1 MSFRA
6 AASNR
11 RLSSRANDQGSRIA
25 ARSSGAVS
33 RSALLAGASGLV
45 LGLMLAGSPDAMAR
59 SLNGSA
65 AGVSAP
71 NFASDAATVAAQQA
85 GAVAKQS
92 QNALNRSIQAMQAAQ
107 AAARAAAQARE
118 LSTTAPL
125 GVANGLAPGGLAPDS
140 GLAGN
145 GVANAVTT
153 WSGANTPTQTVGAG
167 GQTLVGIRQTTAN
180 AILNW
185 RSFNVGA
192 RTTLNFDQQGHA
204 SWVALNRVE
213 AGVAPSQILGNIK
226 ADGQVYVINQSGVI
240 FGGASQI
247 NVGALIAS
255 TADITDAQFRA
266 NGIYSAQNAGSYTP
280 SFTAAGGKV
289 VVEAGALISTA
300 APTSVTSGGGFVML
314 LGSEVVNAGSITTPK
329 GQALLAAG
337 DDFILRK
344 GFGTDGNA
352 FSTTRGSE
360 VAPVIY
366 AGSLSG
372 AVSNSGAVLS
382 QQGDITLAGRTL
394 TQDGVLISTTSVHQR
409 GAIHLLNSASDT
421 NGKITL
427 TGNSVSVILPEL
439 DSTDTALDS
448 QRDALI
454 AKSGQNLQATGQFD
468 NLSQLA
474 DRLDQS
480 RVEIVSGGI
489 VELKNN
495 SLTMAQGGTVAVS
508 ASQRIFTETGSTV
521 DVSGVQGVVRPMS
534 ANQIRIS
541 VQGNELRDSPVN
553 RDSGVLIN
561 KNVWIDI
568 RDLVL
573 VPAGAGGYASDRYY
587 TKGGLLELG
596 GYLSNTAHTIG
607 EWTALGGSIT
617 LAAPEVIAQQGAK
630 FDISGGSVSYAGG
643 NIYSSKLIG
652 ADGRIYSFDNAP
664 ADMKFLG
671 MAGGFSR
678 SHMIQGK
685 VVPEL
690 TEYWTS
696 ILDRNSSSRYESGY
710 TIGRDAGR
718 LNLSTPTSLFQAEIV
733 ADVITGE
740 RQNSARAA
748 GVSDGYKQA
757 QNSAA
762 LSGTLAVA
770 NYVYSANPANT
781 KLYDVP
787 VATTITVGSDAV
799 FAGNFGL
806 NNAIDPSLNG
816 TVHLDAKSLSRFGL
830 GGLWLDA
837 KEKVA
842 MAAPLTLASGGNLQI
857 FAPHADI
864 AADVT
869 ARGGSVSVSNIGGNG
884 DAGGY
889 LTDSD
894 GNASIVVRAGV
905 TLNVRGLSSNAMTDP
920 STLSGLA
927 FVNGGNVALRST
939 GDVTLEDRSAID
951 VSSGGAVLASGKTK
965 GDKGGDVTLMAD
977 YGGGGS
983 GVLTLKGGFRGFG
996 VDGGG
1001 KLTLS
1006 TSGVV
1011 VIGDASY
1018 EIGSTL
1024 PVGSATPAD
1033 VILAQALFVAAGAAL
1048 PVSYDESISS
1058 VAGGVALPFNA
1069 TIPAAGLT
1077 LAADW
1082 VVPAGTQNIW
1092 YNFNGSDVQV
1102 SAGMVVPE
1110 SAFLY
1115 GSVPSA
1121 IRTLPAGYVL
1131 PADAFPSGFALDT
1144 PVVFPH
1150 AAGSIAAVNVT
1161 IAAGTLIRAGTIL
1174 PSDAAIKPVAALHVG
1189 ADLLSSG
1196 FSSYSING
1204 ESGLIVPGGA
1214 TLAPVMPV
1222 YRLTE
1227 ASFAAPTGSDPSMA
1241 LTPWLSPELYIAD
1254 PIKGTLTARGGADLE
1269 LLSGRTADPALG
1281 QLAGGGIS
1289 VGAGASIAVDP
1300 GRSVRIASGGQVTID
1315 GSITA
1320 RVGTINVLNTGN
1332 TIPLGADIGGLSVW
1346 IGAQARLD
1354 ASAQAFTA
1362 LDARGHAFGVAP
1374 DGGKVVLGSLGGKS
1388 TQYTNGNL
1396 STESYVV
1403 VREGAVIDVSG
1414 ASAELAV
1421 ATAGDGTLVNRNV
1434 ASSGGSIVMDSST
1447 GIYNDGTLLARAGGA
1462 GASGGTLT
1470 LNLEAPIYSMLP
1482 NPPPA
1487 RMLAGRALHVSQTRQ
1502 PSLLPPGLQAGAS
1515 DDALKPGYANL
1526 SVEQVAAGGFDNLS
1540 LFARTAIVF
1549 DGDVTL
1555 SAGRSIALRTANLYN
1570 SVEGGH
1576 ATVSSPYVTLDG
1588 QFTLRAGADM
1598 VLASILP
1605 TWPTTGTLRVEGGL
1619 IDVVNSMNAQ
1629 LARLTLDSRSD
1640 LRFLAATAQATGA
1653 ANDATTVLAS
1663 QGDLDLIARRIYPAS
1678 GAMAQLYAGATINAS
1693 GAPVLDPNVANSGAI
1708 NIGRRDDQSV
1718 AAPYSVF
1725 GVLNMRAGTIR
1736 QGGNLLA
1743 PLGTIGLTA
1752 ETPSNAALQTSP
1764 DQGLVELLPGSLTSV
1779 SAKGLV
1785 MPYGGTVDGVNFT
1798 VNGVAPLTCNLLT
1811 GTIVSGSARPRLGV
1825 TVTAS
1830 RMVGDAGSTLDLS
1843 GGGALA
1849 GAAFVSGRGGSV
1861 DALVTALANAN
1872 PGNSFS
1878 AAGNKVYAIM
1888 PGIDV
1893 APTAGAYASAWTGAV
1908 PGVGE
1913 QVTIPEGVPGLPAGA
1928 YTLLPANYALLPGAY
1943 RVELGAKG
1951 TANYG
1956 SALPVAS
1963 GSYLVSGIRSVAGAA
1978 IIDTLATSMIVT
1990 SGAATRSYS
1999 PYNEQGFETFQLAQ
2013 ASTFGTL
2020 RAPMTVDGKF
2030 LTLNLAPLAAGS
2042 APRVESAVVFNGRAD
2057 FTPENGGYGGTLSVT
2072 PGGAQ
2077 YAFQNDLVVTGP
2089 GSSTMRTDNLITVAG
2104 SEIARIGAPSLYL
2117 GGAPSATL
2125 AANTPLF
2132 TVTDGLTRSLVIE
2145 SGVVLRGSQVI
2156 LAAGDGGIIM
2166 KSGASINTL
2175 GGGLLAPDSTTGY
2188 LFNAPTLLAV
2198 SNGSIA
2204 LDPSRSTTTQI
2215 ILEDNTS
2222 LYSEGSI
2229 GFTAGQGV
2237 TISDTTRFGARD
2249 LELALPYINIGATQS
2264 LADAA
2269 TAGILPGGLTLDQ
2282 STLDRLM
2289 RGDPTTGAP
2298 GMKNLILSA
2307 ANSVNFYGSVNLS
2320 TLDAGGKSI
2329 LDSFV
2334 LSTPAIYGY
2343 GGAQDNVTLT
2353 TDRLVWGSKAILT
2366 GWSPTLQPIY
2376 AAAAPGAIIANGPGA
2391 GHATF
2396 NVAAREIVFGYLAN
2410 SQPMSTLQFNRLML
2424 GFETVNLNASARV
2437 TSNNTNSLSVWRT
2450 GPNPATPF
2458 DPNAY
2463 AGDAATL
2470 NLITPLLTGDNGS
2483 TMSFIAGGA
2492 LRLVAPAGAPAD
2504 TAAVAALGA
2513 TLNLRS
2519 AASSVTLESAIA
2531 LPSGKL
2537 SVTAQDGIEIGSRAR
2552 LDLSGRTIPF
2562 HDVAKYSWG
2571 GDISLES
2578 AHGDIAIFNGATF
2591 DVSAVNNAAGSI
2603 SLIAPD
2609 ASAGT
2614 IGFYNV
2620 GGGEMASLDGLFK
2633 GAATAGYNSGSF
2645 KLSARTIGAFDAVE
2659 GGQSLNFARLNR
2671 GLNAGGFFGTR
2682 DFAIK
2687 RGSLT
2692 IGSEVK
2698 AHHVIVSLDDAAGN
2712 LSVAGAID
2720 ASGARPGSIRLSA
2733 LGNLTVA
2740 SGGILDVHGTML
2752 QIDSDGVAIDAKNR
2766 GSIDLFGR
2774 GGVTLQSG
2782 ATMDLSSPDGVARGA
2797 IEISSMRTGETSGDL
2812 NIDASAPLNI
2822 AGAKNI
2828 SVNAFWTY
2836 DLNSPNGT
2844 LMQDNGDTAPVATTG
2859 ANTGAVGLN
2868 QIDGRNVAYMN
2879 AALANGGLQNRLA
2892 GLKNKGAAF
2901 HLRPGVEIVNSAG
2914 DLTITGDLN
2923 LAGYR
2928 YGPNADRDSASAGY
2942 GAGEVGALVIRAS
2955 GNLAVNGSVSDG
2967 FGVPVVI
2974 PIGTNQTFEYLD
2986 VPRTLTVP
2994 MTISQGQIEFS
3005 GPTILNFDAV
3015 LSSDNYLI
3023 RGVAVPFDFS
3033 TRIAIAETGWVA
3045 TASIYSPVGG
3055 LLYSAGQTVT
3065 APIPQGARFSAG
3077 IVLPGDG
3084 AVGIVSGTIVPAG
3097 TNLAAYFY
3105 SVALAAQ
3112 TLPTGATLPQS
3123 SYYFALTTIYGKTTP
3138 MLAAG
3143 SQSWSL
3149 RMVSG
3154 ADLQSADSRSV
3165 QSLSTLGTA
3174 GNMVLS
3180 DLHTD
3185 LTGLPLSSVIRT
3197 GAGNLDLIAGR
3208 DLTQDTPFGVYTA
3221 GAQISVGSEYA
3232 GVTSQGGYFT
3242 EGGGDL
3248 GIAAGRKLT
3257 GYIYQDNISQLGQNN
3272 YSVGN
3277 WLVRQGDATTA
3288 AAWGIRFGAYENNV
3302 LRGFGGFGT
3311 LGGGNLT
3318 VDVGADAGAL
3328 DSIRQ
3333 ISSNSFQ
3340 TYASSGLVFA
3350 VGSSGRVTSVAKTSD
3365 GIVTGGTL
3373 SQSGGGDMAIA
3384 IGGRLNPL
3392 GVSNGFTPDDLYGS
3406 FTNVRGDISVKA
3418 AAIGSAPLRYG
3429 SGAPNDPRAPNPY
3442 AAAVLQTDGGLGGPV
3457 VVIGD
3462 GTASLAARGDLVL
3475 GGTGNPGMIYA
3486 EGTTNVASAYSL
3498 WRADSAIKLHS
3509 AGGNLVPYSMGSNE
3523 GLNEYWLSGSNQ
3535 MARSMLPPIFEA
3547 VAARGSL
3554 YWTANYRR
3562 FELAPSADGYLEL
3575 MAGNSI
3581 YAAAF
3586 VVGYS
3591 GLNDGGAWIVSG
3603 AKTDPNSIPNPFR
3616 PGNSNAYFA
3625 FQPDTVTTNLH
3636 AGDDKTI
3643 RVYAMNGDIVNF
3655 TLGDSTRENFNG
3667 VLQTGYA
3674 AAMPARIYAG
3684 RDIVNFGKGAYRY
3697 GGQEAPSL
3705 FLNNDATDVSS
3716 IEAGRDILYADVQIG
3731 GPGSLQVIAGRNLY
3745 LGDKGS
3751 IVSIGPLASG
3761 DTRPGADILMQA
3773 GAGSAGPNYTALL
3786 AYLDPANLAVTGTPL
3801 ADQAGKVAKT
3811 YEHELADWLKQRF
3824 GFTGGAAEARSTFAA
3839 LAPEQQQIFL
3849 RTVYFAELKAGGREY
3864 NDPSSTRYGSYLRGR
3879 EAIRALFPEADGYRG
3894 DITMFGGAG
3903 VQTLF
3908 GGGIQMLTPG
3918 GQQVVGIEGV
3928 VPPATAGIVTQGS
3941 GAIQM
3946 YAKGSVLLGLS
3957 RIMTTFGG
3965 NILVWSAEGDINAG
3979 RGAKTTVVY
3988 TPPKRVYD
3996 EYGNVTLAPQAPSTG
4011 AGIATLNPIPEVK
4024 AGDIDLIAPLGKVD
4038 AGEAGIRVSGD
4049 INIAALQILNA
4060 ANIQAQGRTTGIPTV
4075 QAPSISAALSATNA
4089 TAATQQAAAPTQGS
4103 GNAQPSVIIVEVL
4116 GYGGGDGS
4124 TPNRDEEERRR
4135 LNRSRQ
4141 SYDPNSSVQFVGMG
4155 RLSDDQAQK
4164 LTAEEQ
4170 SRLAVR

>member
-1 MSFRA
+1 MTNSLSVA
-6 AASNR
+6 PV
-11 RLSSRANDQGSRIA
+11 SSRARALCHGALLVTVSAISLMAAVDATS
-25 ARSSGAVS
+25 ARS
-33 RSALLAGASGLV
+33 
-45 LGLMLAGSPDAMAR
+45 M
-59 SLNGSA
+59 NGSA
-65 AGVSAP
+65 PALSAP
-71 NFASDAATVAAQQA
+71 NFASDAAAVAAQQA
-85 GAVAKQS
+85 GAVARQS
-92 QNALNRSIQAMQAAQ
+92 QNALNRSVQAMQAMQ

-125 GVANGLAPGGLAPDS
+125 GIANGLAAGGLVPDS
-140 GLAGN
+140 GLARN

-153 WSGANTPTQTVGAG
+153 WQGANTPTQSVDAA
-167 GQTLVGIRQTTAN
+167 GQTQVGIRQTTAN

-185 RSFNVGA
+185 KSFNVGA

-213 AGVAPSQILGNIK
+213 AGIAPSQILGNIK
-226 ADGQVYVINQSGVI
+226 ADGQVYVINQSGII

-247 NVGALIAS
+247 NVGSLIAS
-255 TADITDAQFRA
+255 TANITDAQFRA

-300 APTSVTSGGGFVML
+300 APTSVTAGGGFVML
-314 LGSEVVNAGSITTPK
+314 LGSEVINAGAITTPK

-337 DDFILRK
+337 DNFILRK
-344 GFGTDGNA
+344 GFGTDGNT

-360 VAPVIY
+360 VALVITNP
-366 AGSLSG
+366 GSG
-372 AVSNSGAVLS
+372 AVSNSGVVLS
-382 QQGDITLAGRTL
+382 QQGDITLAGRTIL
-394 TQDGVLISTTSVHQR
+394 QDGVLISTTSVNQR
-409 GAIHLLNSASDT
+409 GTIHLLNSASDSS
-421 NGKITL
+421 GQITL

-454 AKSGQNLQATGQFD
+454 KASGQNLQATGQFD
-468 NLSQLA
+468 NLSKLA

-480 RVEIVSGGI
+480 RVEIVSGGT

-495 SLTMAQGGTVAVS
+495 SLTMAQGGIVAVS
-508 ASQRIFTETGSTV
+508 ASQRIFAETGSTV
-521 DVSGVQGVVRPMS
+521 DVSGVQGVIRPMS
-534 ANQIRIS
+534 ANQIKIS

-553 RDSGVLIN
+553 RDSGALIN
-561 KNVWIDI
+561 KSVWIDI
-568 RDLVL
+568 RDLIL
-573 VPAGAGGYASDRYY
+573 VPAEAGVYASDRYY
-587 TKGGLLELG
+587 TRGGLLELG

-652 ADGRIYSFDNAP
+652 ADGRIYSFDTAP

-671 MAGGFSR
+671 LAGGFSR

-690 TEYWTS
+690 TEYWVS

-718 LNLSTPTSLFQAEIV
+718 LNLSTPTSLFAAEIIATV
-733 ADVITGE
+733 VTGE

-748 GVSDGYKQA
+748 GVSDGYKQV

-762 LSGTLAVA
+762 LAGTLAVA

-787 VATTITVGSDAV
+787 MATTITVGSDAV
-799 FAGNFGL
+799 VPGSLGL
-806 NNAIDPSLNG
+806 NDAIDPSLNG
-816 TVHLDAKSLSRFGL
+816 TVHLDAQALSRFGL

-837 KEKVA
+837 KEKVTI
-842 MAAPLTLASGGNLQI
+842 AAPLTLASGGSLQI
-857 FAPHADI
+857 LAPHADI
-864 AADVT
+864 AADVI

-889 LTDSD
+889 RTDLD
-894 GNASIVVRAGV
+894 GNASIVVRAGI
-905 TLNVRGLSSNAMTDP
+905 TIDARGLWSNAMTDP

-927 FVNGGNVALRST
+927 LVNGGNVALRST
-939 GDVTLEDRSAID
+939 GDVTLENRSAIG

-965 GDKGGDVTLMAD
+965 GGKGGDVTLMAD

-983 GVLTLKGGFRGFG
+983 GVLTLKGGLRGFG
-996 VDGGG
+996 VNGGG

-1018 EIGSTL
+1018 DIGSTL
-1024 PVGSATPAD
+1024 AAGSATPAD
-1033 VILAQALFVAAGAAL
+1033 VVLAQALFVAAGASL
-1048 PVSYDESISS
+1048 PVSYDEIISS
-1058 VAGGVALPFNA
+1058 VVGGVALPFNA
-1069 TIPAAGLT
+1069 TIPASGLI

-1092 YNFNGSDVQV
+1092 YNFNGSDVEV
-1102 SAGMVVPE
+1102 RAGMIVPG
-1110 SAFLY
+1110 SASLY

-1144 PVVFPH
+1144 PVVSTH
-1150 AAGSIAAVNVT
+1150 AAGSIAPVNVT

-1174 PSDAAIKPVAALHVG
+1174 PSDATIKPVAALHVG
-1189 ADLLSSG
+1189 AELLSSG

-1214 TLAPVMPV
+1214 TVAPVMPV
-1222 YRLTE
+1222 YRFTE
-1227 ASFAAPTGSDPSMA
+1227 ASFAAPTGSDPSML
-1241 LTPWLSPELYIAD
+1241 LTPWLSPDLYIAD
-1254 PIKGTLTARGGADLE
+1254 SYKATLTARGGADLE

-1289 VGAGASIAVDP
+1289 VGAGASITVDP
-1300 GRSVRIASGGQVTID
+1300 GRAVHIASGGQVTID
-1315 GSITA
+1315 GTITA
-1320 RVGTINVLNTGN
+1320 RGGTIHVLNTGN
-1332 TIPLGADIGGLSVW
+1332 TIPLGTDIGGLSVW

-1362 LDARGHAFGVAP
+1362 LDSRGHAFGVVP
-1374 DGGKVVLGSLGGKS
+1374 DGGKIVLGSLGGKS
-1388 TQYTNGNL
+1388 TQFANGNL
-1396 STESYVV
+1396 STESYIV

-1414 ASAELAV
+1414 TSAELAV
-1421 ATAGDGTLVNRNV
+1421 ATAATGTLVNRNV

-1482 NPPPA
+1482 NPPPSS
-1487 RMLAGRALHVSQTRQ
+1487 MLAGRALHISQTRQ
-1502 PSLLPPGLQAGAS
+1502 PSLLPSGLQAGAS

-1526 SVEQVAAGGFDNLS
+1526 SAEQVAAGGFDSLS

-1555 SAGRSIALRTANLYN
+1555 SAGRSIALRTSNLYN
-1570 SVEGGH
+1570 SVEGGR
-1576 ATVSSPYVTLDG
+1576 ATVSAPYVTLDG
-1588 QFTLRAGADM
+1588 QSTLRAGADM

-1605 TWPTTGTLRVEGGL
+1605 AWPTTGTLRVEGGL

-1640 LRFLAATAQATGA
+1640 LRFLAATAQTTGA
-1653 ANDATTVLAS
+1653 ANDATTVLAAR
-1663 QGDLDLIARRIYPAS
+1663 GDLDLIARRIYPAS
-1678 GAMAQLYAGATINAS
+1678 GATAQLYAGTTINSS
-1693 GAPVLDPNVANSGAI
+1693 GAPVLDPYAANSGTI
-1708 NIGRRDDQSV
+1708 NVGRRDDQSV

-1752 ETPSNAALQTSP
+1752 QTPSSAALQTSA
-1764 DQGLVELLPGSLTSV
+1764 DQGLVEFLPGSLTSV

-1798 VNGVAPLTCNLLT
+1798 VNGVAPLTYNLLT
-1811 GTIVSGSARPRLGV
+1811 GTIVSASTRPRLGV

-1830 RMVGDAGSTLDLS
+1830 RVVGDAGSTLDLS
-1843 GGGALA
+1843 GGGTLA

-1861 DALVTALANAN
+1861 DALITALANAN

-1878 AAGNKVYAIM
+1878 AAGNQVYAIM
-1888 PGIDV
+1888 PGVDV
-1893 APTAGAYASAWTGAV
+1893 APTAGTYASEWKGAV

-1913 QVTIPEGVPGLPAGA
+1913 QVTIPAGVPGLPAGT

-1951 TANYG
+1951 TAKYG
-1956 SALPVAS
+1956 AALPVAS
-1963 GSYLVSGIRSVAGAA
+1963 GSYLVSGIRGVAGTA
-1978 IIDTLATSMIVT
+1978 IVDTLSTSMIVT

-1999 PYNEQGFETFQLAQ
+1999 QYNEQGYETFQLAQ

-2042 APRVESAVVFNGRAD
+2042 APRVESAIVFNGRAD
-2057 FTPENGGYGGTLSVT
+2057 FTPENGGYGGTLSIT
-2072 PGGAQ
+2072 TGGAQ
-2077 YAFQNDLVVTGP
+2077 YAFRNDLVVTVP
-2089 GSSTMRTDNLITVAG
+2089 GSITMRTDNLITVAG

-2125 AANTPLF
+2125 AANSPLF
-2132 TVTDGLTRSLVIE
+2132 TVNDGLTRSLVIE

-2156 LAAGDGGIIM
+2156 LAAGDGGITM

-2175 GGGLLAPDSTTGY
+2175 GGGLQAPDSTTGY
-2188 LFNAPTLLAV
+2188 LFNAPTLLVV

-2204 LDPSRSTTTQI
+2204 LDPSRSPTTQI
-2215 ILEDNTS
+2215 ILEDYTS

-2237 TISDTTRFGARD
+2237 TISDTTRFGTRD
-2249 LELALPYINIGATQS
+2249 LELALPYINIGTTQS

-2269 TAGILPGGLTLDQ
+2269 TAGILPGGLALDQ

-2289 RGDPTTGAP
+2289 RGDPTSGAP

-2343 GGAQDNVTLT
+2343 GGAQDSVTLT
-2353 TDRLVWGSKAILT
+2353 TDRLVWSSKAILT
-2366 GWSPTLQPIY
+2366 GWNGTQPIF
-2376 AAAAPGAIIANGPGA
+2376 AAAAPGTMIANGPGT

-2410 SQPMSTLQFNRLML
+2410 SQPMNTLQFNRLML
-2424 GFETVNLNASARV
+2424 GFETVNLNASARI

-2458 DPNAY
+2458 DPATY
-2463 AGDAATL
+2463 VGDAATL
-2470 NLITPLLTGDNGS
+2470 NLITPLLTGDNAS

-2492 LRLVAPAGAPAD
+2492 LRLVAPTGATPAS
-2504 TAAVAALGA
+2504 TAAVDALGA

-2519 AASSVTLESAIA
+2519 ATSSVTLDSAIA
-2531 LPSGKL
+2531 LSSGKL
-2537 SVTAQDGIEIGSRAR
+2537 SVIAQDGIEIGSRAR
-2552 LDLSGRTIPF
+2552 LDLSGRMIPF

-2571 GDISLES
+2571 GDIALES
-2578 AHGDIAIFNGATF
+2578 AHGNIAILNGATF

-2609 ASAGT
+2609 AAAGT
-2614 IGFYNV
+2614 VGFYDV
-2620 GGGEMASLDGLFK
+2620 GGGEMVSLDGLFK
-2633 GAATAGYNSGSF
+2633 GSATAGYDSGSL
-2645 KLSARTIGAFDAVE
+2645 KLSARTIGAFDAAE
-2659 GGQSLNFARLNR
+2659 GGQSQNFARLNR

-2687 RGSLT
+2687 RGNLT

-2698 AHHVIVSLDDAAGN
+2698 AQHVIVSLNDAAGTLN
-2712 LSVAGAID
+2712 VAGTID
-2720 ASGARPGSIRLSA
+2720 ASGNAPGSIRLSA

-2740 SGGILDVHGTML
+2740 SGGVLDVHSTEL
-2752 QIDSDGVAIDAKNR
+2752 QTDSDGVAIDAKNR

-2774 GGVTLQSG
+2774 DGVTLQSG

-2812 NIDASAPLNI
+2812 DIDASAPLNI
-2822 AGAKNI
+2822 AGARNI

-2836 DLNSPNGT
+2836 DLNSPSGIV
-2844 LMQDNGDTAPVATTG
+2844 LQDNGDTAPVATTG
-2859 ANTGAVGLN
+2859 ANAGAVGLD

-2942 GAGEVGALVIRAS
+2942 GAGEVGTLVIRAA

-2967 FGVPVVI
+2967 FGAPVSVQ
-2974 PIGTNQTFEYLD
+2974 IGSQSQRETLTA
-2986 VPRTLTVP
+2986 PRTLTTAT
-2994 MTISQGQIEFS
+2994 TISSANLQFVAGTS
-3005 GPTILNFDAV
+3005 LNFSV
-3015 LSSDNYLI
+3015 TLTSDNFVKRAAAIPFAFSI
-3023 RGVAVPFDFS
+3023 RGAV
-3033 TRIAIAETGWVA
+3033 TQTNWVA
-3045 TASIYSPVGG
+3045 TASIYNATGTQI
-3055 LLYSAGQTVT
+3055 YSAGQTVT
-3065 APIPQGARFSAG
+3065 ATLPIGTRFAPG
-3077 IVLPGDG
+3077 TVLPGTGQIGIDAG
-3084 AVGIVSGTIVPAG
+3084 AVIPAG
-3097 TNLAAYFY
+3097 TNLSTFIGVNRTYVVLAPQVLPAGAIIPTRTLL
-3105 SVALAAQ
+3105 VALI
-3112 TLPTGATLPQS
+3112 PI
-3123 SYYFALTTIYGKTTP
+3123 FGKTTP

-3154 ADLQSADSRSV
+3154 ADLQSADSRTV

-3197 GAGNLDLIAGR
+3197 GTGNLDLIAGR

-3221 GAQISVGSEYA
+3221 GTQITVGSEYA
-3232 GVTSQGGYFT
+3232 GVTSKGGYFT

-3248 GIAAGRKLT
+3248 GIAAGRNLA
-3257 GYIYQDNISQLGQNN
+3257 GYIYQDNIPQLGQNN

-3277 WLVRQGDATTA
+3277 WLVRQGDATTP

-3302 LRGFGGFGT
+3302 LRSFGGFGT

-3318 VDVGADAGAL
+3318 VDAGSDAGAL
-3328 DSIRQ
+3328 DAVRQ
-3333 ISSNSFQ
+3333 ISSTSNQ
-3340 TYASSGLVFA
+3340 AYASSGLVFA
-3350 VGSSGRVTSVAKTSD
+3350 VGSSGRVTSVARTAD
-3365 GIVTGGTL
+3365 GVVTGGTL

-3392 GVSNGFTPDDLYGS
+3392 GVSNGLTPDDLYGS

-3418 AAIGSAPLRYG
+3418 AAIGSVPLRYG

-3462 GTASLAARGDLVL
+3462 GTASLATRGDLVL

-3523 GLNEYWLSGSNQ
+3523 GLNEYWLSGGNQ

-3616 PGNSNAYFA
+3616 PGTSNAYFA

-3655 TLGDSTRENFNG
+3655 TLGDSTRETFNG
-3667 VLQTGYA
+3667 VVQTGYA

-3697 GGQEAPSL
+3697 GGQEVPSL
-3705 FLNNDATDVSS
+3705 FLNNDITDVSS
-3716 IEAGRDILYADVQIG
+3716 IEAGRDILYANVQVG

-3751 IVSIGPLASG
+3751 VVSVGPLASG
-3761 DTRPGADILMQA
+3761 DTRPGADLLMQA
-3773 GAGSAGPNYTALL
+3773 GAGPAGPNYNALL
-3786 AYLDPANLAVTGTPL
+3786 AYLDPANLAVSGTPL

-3811 YEHELADWLKQRF
+3811 YERELADWLKQRF
-3824 GFTGGAAEARSTFAA
+3824 GFAGGTAEARSTFAA

-3864 NDPSSTRYGSYLRGR
+3864 NDPLSTRYGSYLRGR
-3879 EAIRALFPEADGYRG
+3879 EAIGALFPDANGYRG

-3918 GQQVVGIEGV
+3918 GQQVVGIEGL
-3928 VPPATAGIVTQGS
+3928 VPPPTAGIVTQGS
-3941 GAIQM
+3941 GDIQM

-3996 EYGNVTLAPQAPSTG
+3996 DYGNVTLAPSAPSTG

-4060 ANIQAQGRTTGIPTV
+4060 ANIQVQGRSSGIPTV
-4075 QAPSISAALSATNA
+4075 QAPSISAALSASNA
-4089 TAATQQAAAPTQGS
+4089 TAATQQTAAPVQS
-4103 GNAQPSVIIVEVL
+4103 ANNSPSVIIVEVL
-4116 GYGGGDGS
+4116 GYGGGDGTS
-4124 TPNRDEEERRR
+4124 PAPEEENERRKR
-4135 LNRSRQ
+4135 RSSSGEQDPRSPVQVIGSGELTEPQRQ
-4141 SYDPNSSVQFVGMG
+4141 RMTVTERRNFDAP
-4155 RLSDDQAQK
+4155 
-4164 LTAEEQ
+4164 
-4170 SRLAVR
+4170 